1 MLSKLQDEGRIKIAF
16 DRAGTSNAS
25 AEDNQAFQGANAL
38 KAIGNDMW
46 KKMVKDTKWFQ
57 TYCGG
62 VKKFLSALAQDH
74 SGGMLLVI
82 CIHVSSVIP
91 SSRVHEMSH
100 SRLLTV
106 CVLVCCR
113 ACLLTGRDDH
123 ADRAG
128 GDATLALRGEE

>member
-1 MLSKLQDEGRIKIAF
+1 MYIVVSCPERGSLKPDGSGPYEQEVMTKLMELQGLGRIKIAF

-62 VKKFLSALAQDH
+62 VKKFLSALAQEH
-74 SGGMLLVI
+74 SGGMLVVI
-82 CIHVSSVIP
+82 CIHVSSTRQIQMLQTTHV
-91 SSRVHEMSH
+91 
-100 SRLLTV
+100 
-106 CVLVCCR
+106 
-113 ACLLTGRDDH
+113 
-123 ADRAG
+123 
-128 GDATLALRGEE
+128 